1 MLGTFRGRFGRL
13 AIKLGGA
20 AMVPPVMFTRTVV
33 TFTTVSL
40 PTSLSLASSSCSF
53 VSVAV
58 DVHFVETGMFSLRRG
73 IGLEATSAFII
84 EMEGSKIGVSESA
97 STTV

>member
-1 MLGTFRGRFGRL
+1 MLGTFRRRFGRL

-40 PTSLSLASSSCSF
+40 PTSLSLASSSSSF

-58 DVHFVETGMFSLRRG
+58 DVHFVETGMFSLRRR
-73 IGLEATSAFII
+73 IGLEAFII
-84 EMEGSKIGVSESA
+84 ETEGLNIGVSESA